1 MLLVPILSIEP
12 DNDKY
17 LQCNSMDKYIE
28 VFPLYRSPNINCL
41 CPLPTGNILSTIR
54 NPVINESLTFD
65 LKDILTPL
73 FNKL

>member
-1 MLLVPILSIEP
+1 MEE
-12 DNDKY
+12 DKIKEY
-17 LQCNSMDKYIE
+17 RNHNSNSNKTT
-28 VFPLYRSPNINCL
+28 NINCL

-54 NPVINESLTFD
+54 NPVINELLTFD